1 MPLLV
6 CKSIRHTFL
15 NNSPNHPFKTGRR
28 LEDPMRSLR
37 LRKTCGGYFQQQR
50 EMAGNKEQELEA
62 DFAQGK
68 HKELDSF
75 MHYQPDNTTFEK
87 S

>member
-1 MPLLV
+1 
-6 CKSIRHTFL
+6 
-15 NNSPNHPFKTGRR
+15 
-28 LEDPMRSLR
+28 
-37 LRKTCGGYFQQQR
+37 
-50 EMAGNKEQELEA
+50 MAGNKEQELEA

>member
-1 MPLLV
+1 
-6 CKSIRHTFL
+6 
-15 NNSPNHPFKTGRR
+15 
-28 LEDPMRSLR
+28 MRSLR